1 MKEQIHF
8 FFFFNKILPI
18 GSNSRNT
25 RNRVVERLA
34 GVDDDSEHPLDK
46 LDIAVDKR
54 NPISDSH
61 STGALNGQKQKPR
74 LHTPKWN
81 QSAPV
86 AVV

>member
-1 MKEQIHF
+1 
-8 FFFFNKILPI
+8 
-18 GSNSRNT
+18 
-25 RNRVVERLA
+25 VERLA

-61 STGALNGQKQKPR
+61 STDALNGQKQKPR

-86 AVV
+86 AAV